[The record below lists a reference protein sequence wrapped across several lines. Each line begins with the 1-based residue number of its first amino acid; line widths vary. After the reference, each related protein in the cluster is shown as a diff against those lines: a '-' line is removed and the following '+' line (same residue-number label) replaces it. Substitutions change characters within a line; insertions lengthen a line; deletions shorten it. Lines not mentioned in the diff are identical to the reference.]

1 MVASFCL
8 LHCSSPAQVWKFE
21 KVLTVNVTLLTLY
34 AYWDFFKI
42 VKSFVFQV
50 STLLVRR
57 KWLADFKIWEFFSV
71 IYSPCLTT
79 YFGQFA
85 VIFMQLSWSQITM
98 YKRKSTRFREF
109 MKGWRWHIF
118 NAGFLSVIACFIHV
132 VELIFFVSNFLFK
145 SLFCSFIVKYMGCN
159 TVIYSIQ

>member
-1 MVASFCL
+1 MSPNIIFRVVHSCPLKSEQHGGYL
-8 LHCSSPAQVWKFE
+8 LFAALFFTCSSVKIWKSTHTKRHVTNIIRLLRLFQNS
-21 KVLTVNVTLLTLY
+21 KVICISSL
-34 AYWDFFKI
+34 
-42 VKSFVFQV
+42 
-50 STLLVRR
+50 TLLVRR

-85 VIFMQLSWSQITM
+85 VIFMQLSWTQITM

-118 NAGFLSVIACFIHV
+118 QCWFSKCNCLFHSFSRFN
-132 VELIFFVSNFLFK
+132 IF
-145 SLFCSFIVKYMGCN
+145 CE
-159 TVIYSIQ
+159 